1 MNHKGNGI
9 CNLLVKTRTPK
20 TLPLCPDGPNWLDG
34 GPAHDAWPPSAWQR
48 AVAKLRLNSFDREG
62 AMLRWR
68 HVVVWPTLGP
78 SAWIVFVDNTEWMWC
93 NSGHIWGMVG
103 QSRGNTPDVILNFDL
118 LTRSG
123 GVTVRDFIVNPDFRG
138 RNLGS
143 YSLKIMD
150 DVARCVNAASISGHL
165 SDRDKD
171 HHQQLAH
178 FYIRHG

>member
-1 MNHKGNGI
+1 
-9 CNLLVKTRTPK
+9 
-20 TLPLCPDGPNWLDG
+20 
-34 GPAHDAWPPSAWQR
+34 
-48 AVAKLRLNSFDREG
+48 
-62 AMLRWR
+62 MLRWR

-118 LTRSG
+118 FTRSR
-123 GVTVRDFIVNPDFRG
+123 GVTIRDFIVNPDFRG

-143 YSLKIMD
+143 YSLQLMD

-178 FYIRHG
+178 FYIRHGYWVTADGQVLKQLRSLGLPQPKASS